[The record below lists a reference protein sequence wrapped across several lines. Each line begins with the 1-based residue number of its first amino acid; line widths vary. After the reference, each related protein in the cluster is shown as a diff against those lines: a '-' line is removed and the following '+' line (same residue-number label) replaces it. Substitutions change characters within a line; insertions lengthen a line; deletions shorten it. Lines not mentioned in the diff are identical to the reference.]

1 MTHLSRVFSDHCLV
15 LLELMRPPTVI
26 PNKPFRF
33 QTIWLHH
40 PDFHTVVKMAWDRD
54 PPLPST
60 IDTLIEKAKK
70 WNREVFGNLFAC
82 KKRVLARLY
91 GIQKAMSNNPSDFLI
106 QLEKNLTKEYKDIM
120 QQEEE
125 FWALKSRL
133 N

>member
-40 PDFHTVVKMAWDRD
+40 PDFHTVVKTAWDRD

-120 QQEEE
+120 QQE
-125 FWALKSRL
+125 
-133 N
+133 

>member
-1 MTHLSRVFSDHCLV
+1 
-15 LLELMRPPTVI
+15 
-26 PNKPFRF
+26 
-33 QTIWLHH
+33 
-40 PDFHTVVKMAWDRD
+40 MAWDRD

-82 KKRVLARLY
+82 KKRVLARLSRV
-91 GIQKAMSNNPSDFLI
+91 QKAMSNNPSDFLI